1 MDETKEYDVIE
12 GNVSAIVY
20 QNREN
25 GYTVL
30 RLDSDDMGE
39 VTVVGT
45 IPMST
50 LGERLRITGCWTRH
64 QTYGQQMQAEF
75 VERQLPESAEGILSF
90 LSSGAVKGVGP
101 KTAEKLVDYKKCR
114 RDKSDKESTWRLL

>member
-12 GNVSAIVY
+12 GNVSTIVY

-50 LGERLRITGCWTRH
+50 LGERLRITGCWIRH
-64 QTYGQQMQAEF
+64 QTYGQQMQAVQQICLF
-75 VERQLPESAEGILSF
+75 VPVIQISNAEGKLCAKQN
-90 LSSGAVKGVGP
+90 SSVHNRSNRCG
-101 KTAEKLVDYKKCR
+101 
-114 RDKSDKESTWRLL
+114 SH